1 MKRIAFFA
9 SHNGSAARAIT
20 MACRDGRL
28 TNASPLLLVSNNA
41 NAMALNW
48 ARELALQAA
57 VVNSANTQDPDQKI
71 ADLLLDNAI
80 DLVICSGYMRLIGP
94 KTIQSV
100 PHILNVHPA
109 LLPRYGGKGMYGAHV
124 HRAVF
129 ENKDG
134 HTGITIHLVDGEY
147 DHGKIL
153 AQKILPL
160 ESGDTAEDIER
171 KTKAA
176 EPAFYIEVLQRLLSG
191 DIRL

>member
-1 MKRIAFFA
+1 
-9 SHNGSAARAIT
+9 